1 MAAKSWAS
9 AVGSRSLKAVKP
21 AAEPTPAAPNG
32 LSTSES
38 KEAMRLQRAAVT
50 GGEEAASNA
59 PALSYEPMPNEI
71 RRVTLY
77 KPDASAKLG
86 IRLAGD
92 DRPRIVSLNPDAIA
106 ARTGGLAVNDV
117 ILTVNGQK
125 AQGHAGTTQMLKTAV
140 GPIKVELFTLKL
152 SSEAAGG
159 GDVTEADIAQ
169 QVAATERAAAVA
181 TATATAGQ
189 AVTTVVASTLNGA
202 VDEQSATAHVSRRP
216 NPWSS
221 KAQAAPPAV
230 PLLPGGAALM
240 PADAPAATPADA
252 PVATD
257 APAPA
262 PTPADA
268 SAETS
273 EPAPESHAP
282 APAPAA
288 LRMPAWQNPKA
299 TAAAVGAPAPQA
311 TAAVHAPAGEAGKAG
326 KAGKASKAGEA
337 GEAGD
342 STTGGGGAAARRGA
356 TSREAWSSAN
366 STAGATSAVF
376 ATCDT
381 KAAAPSSE
389 APDRPS
395 LIADTERICSD
406 CGKAFNVCHPA

>member
-1 MAAKSWAS
+1 M
-9 AVGSRSLKAVKP
+9 
-21 AAEPTPAAPNG
+21 
-32 LSTSES
+32 
-38 KEAMRLQRAAVT
+38 QRAAVA
-50 GGEEAASNA
+50 GGEEAASGA

-71 RRVTLY
+71 RRVTLH

-92 DRPRIVSLNPDAIA
+92 DRPRIVSLNLEAIA
-106 ARTGGLAVNDV
+106 AKTGGLAVNDV

-152 SSEAAGG
+152 SPEAAGG
-159 GDVTEADIAQ
+159 GEVTEADIAQ

-189 AVTTVVASTLNGA
+189 ASTVVVASTLNGA
-202 VDEQSATAHVSRRP
+202 VEEQTATAHVSRRP

-230 PLLPGGAALM
+230 PLSAGTDGLGPAGAPALMPAEAPAAM
-240 PADAPAATPADA
+240 PADAPAPE
-252 PVATD
+252 
-257 APAPA
+257 
-262 PTPADA
+262 PTPPDV

-273 EPAPESHAP
+273 GLAPESSHAP

-311 TAAVHAPAGEAGKAG
+311 TAAVPA
-326 KAGKASKAGEA
+326 SAGEA

-342 STTGGGGAAARRGA
+342 STAASGSAAARRGGP
-356 TSREAWSSAN
+356 SREAWNGAN

-376 ATCDT
+376 ATCDS

>member
-9 AVGSRSLKAVKP
+9 AVGSRSLEVVKP

-38 KEAMRLQRAAVT
+38 KEDIRLQRGAVA
-50 GGEEAASNA
+50 GGEEAASGA

-71 RRVTLY
+71 RRVTLH

-92 DRPRIVSLNPDAIA
+92 DRPRIVSLNLEAIA
-106 ARTGGLAVNDV
+106 AKTGGLAVNDV

-152 SSEAAGG
+152 SPEAAGG
-159 GDVTEADIAQ
+159 GEVTEADIAQ

-189 AVTTVVASTLNGA
+189 ASTVVVASTLNGA
-202 VDEQSATAHVSRRP
+202 VEEQTATAHVSRRP

-230 PLLPGGAALM
+230 PLSAGTDGLGPAGAPALMPAEAPAAM
-240 PADAPAATPADA
+240 PADAPAPE
-252 PVATD
+252 
-257 APAPA
+257 
-262 PTPADA
+262 PTPPDV

-273 EPAPESHAP
+273 GLAPESSHAP

-311 TAAVHAPAGEAGKAG
+311 TAAVPA
-326 KAGKASKAGEA
+326 SAGEA

-342 STTGGGGAAARRGA
+342 STAASGSAAARRGGP
-356 TSREAWSSAN
+356 SREAWNGAN

-376 ATCDT
+376 ATCDS

>member
-1 MAAKSWAS
+1 M
-9 AVGSRSLKAVKP
+9 
-21 AAEPTPAAPNG
+21 
-32 LSTSES
+32 
-38 KEAMRLQRAAVT
+38 QRAAVA
-50 GGEEAASNA
+50 GGEEAASGA

-71 RRVTLY
+71 RRVTLH

-92 DRPRIVSLNPDAIA
+92 DRPRIVSLNVEAIA
-106 ARTGGLAVNDV
+106 AKTGGLAVNDV

-152 SSEAAGG
+152 SPEAAGG
-159 GDVTEADIAQ
+159 GEVTEADIAQ

-189 AVTTVVASTLNGA
+189 ASTVVVASTLNGA
-202 VDEQSATAHVSRRP
+202 VEEQTATAHVSRRP

-230 PLLPGGAALM
+230 PLSAGTDGLGPAGAPALM
-240 PADAPAATPADA
+240 PADVSATPADA
-252 PVATD
+252 P

-262 PTPADA
+262 PTPPDV

-273 EPAPESHAP
+273 GLAPESSHAP

-311 TAAVHAPAGEAGKAG
+311 TAAVPA
-326 KAGKASKAGEA
+326 SAGEA

-342 STTGGGGAAARRGA
+342 STAASGSAAARRGGP
-356 TSREAWSSAN
+356 SREAWNGAN

-376 ATCDT
+376 ATCDS

>member
-1 MAAKSWAS
+1 MRSLIFSPRRRWERARHRQTVYIRAMAAKSWAS

-21 AAEPTPAAPNG
+21 AAEPTPPAPNG

-106 ARTGGLAVNDV
+106 ARTGGLAENDV

-181 TATATAGQ
+181 TATASAGQ
-189 AVTTVVASTLNGA
+189 AVATVVASTLNGA

-230 PLLPGGAALM
+230 PP
-240 PADAPAATPADA
+240 
-252 PVATD
+252 
-257 APAPA
+257 
-262 PTPADA
+262 
-268 SAETS
+268 
-273 EPAPESHAP
+273 
-282 APAPAA
+282 
-288 LRMPAWQNPKA
+288 
-299 TAAAVGAPAPQA
+299 
-311 TAAVHAPAGEAGKAG
+311 
-326 KAGKASKAGEA
+326 
-337 GEAGD
+337 
-342 STTGGGGAAARRGA
+342 
-356 TSREAWSSAN
+356 
-366 STAGATSAVF
+366 
-376 ATCDT
+376 
-381 KAAAPSSE
+381 AAPSAAPPKGGPIE
-389 APDRPS
+389 AR
-395 LIADTERICSD
+395 
-406 CGKAFNVCHPA
+406 

>member
-21 AAEPTPAAPNG
+21 AAELTPAAPDG

-92 DRPRIVSLNPDAIA
+92 DRPRVVSLNPDAIA
-106 ARTGGLAVNDV
+106 AQTGGLAVNDV

-152 SSEAAGG
+152 SSEAGG

-230 PLLPGGAALM
+230 PLLPGGTALV
-240 PADAPAATPADA
+240 PADAPAAPPADA

-257 APAPA
+257 VPAPA
-262 PTPADA
+262 PTPA
-268 SAETS
+268 AETY

-282 APAPAA
+282 VPAPAA

-299 TAAAVGAPAPQA
+299 TAAAVGAPAPQT
-311 TAAVHAPAGEAGKAG
+311 TAAVSASAGEAGKAG
-326 KAGKASKAGEA
+326 KAGEA
-337 GEAGD
+337 GEVGD

-406 CGKAFNVCHPA
+406 CGKAFNVCRPA

>member
-9 AVGSRSLKAVKP
+9 AVGSRSLEVVKP
-21 AAEPTPAAPNG
+21 AAKPTPAAPNG

-38 KEAMRLQRAAVT
+38 KEDMRLQRAAVA
-50 GGEEAASNA
+50 GGEEAASGA

-71 RRVTLY
+71 RRVTLH

-92 DRPRIVSLNPDAIA
+92 DRPRIVSLNLEAIA
-106 ARTGGLAVNDV
+106 AKTGGLAVNDV

-152 SSEAAGG
+152 SAEAAGG
-159 GDVTEADIAQ
+159 GEVTEADIAQ

-189 AVTTVVASTLNGA
+189 AGTIAVASTLNGA
-202 VDEQSATAHVSRRP
+202 VEELTATAHVSRRP

-221 KAQAAPPAV
+221 KAQAATPAV
-230 PLLPGGAALM
+230 PLSAGADGLSPAGAFPLM
-240 PADAPAATPADA
+240 PADAPTPAPAPAPADA
-252 PVATD
+252 PAD

-262 PTPADA
+262 PAPARAPADA

-273 EPAPESHAP
+273 EPESSHPP

-311 TAAVHAPAGEAGKAG
+311 TAAVPAP
-326 KAGKASKAGEA
+326 AGEA

-342 STTGGGGAAARRGA
+342 STAASGAAAARRGG
-356 TSREAWSSAN
+356 TSREAWNGAN

-376 ATCDT
+376 ATCDS
-381 KAAAPSSE
+381 KVAATSSE
-389 APDRPS
+389 ALDRPS

>member
-9 AVGSRSLKAVKP
+9 AVGSRSLEVVKP
-21 AAEPTPAAPNG
+21 AAEPMPAAPNG

-38 KEAMRLQRAAVT
+38 KEDMRMQRAAVA
-50 GGEEAASNA
+50 GGEEAASGA

-71 RRVTLY
+71 RRVTLH

-92 DRPRIVSLNPDAIA
+92 DRPRIVSLNLEAIA
-106 ARTGGLAVNDV
+106 AKTGGLAVNDV

-152 SSEAAGG
+152 SPEAAGG
-159 GDVTEADIAQ
+159 GEVTEADIAQ

-189 AVTTVVASTLNGA
+189 ASTVVVASTLNGA
-202 VDEQSATAHVSRRP
+202 VEEQTATAHVSRRP

-230 PLLPGGAALM
+230 PLSAGTDGLGPAGAPALMPAEAPAAM
-240 PADAPAATPADA
+240 PADAPAPE
-252 PVATD
+252 
-257 APAPA
+257 
-262 PTPADA
+262 PTPPDV

-273 EPAPESHAP
+273 GLAPESSHAP

-311 TAAVHAPAGEAGKAG
+311 TAAVPA
-326 KAGKASKAGEA
+326 SAGEA

-342 STTGGGGAAARRGA
+342 STAASGSAAARRGGP
-356 TSREAWSSAN
+356 SREAWNGAN

-376 ATCDT
+376 ATCDS

>member
-9 AVGSRSLKAVKP
+9 AVGSRSLEVVKP
-21 AAEPTPAAPNG
+21 AAEPMPAAPNG
-32 LSTSES
+32 LSPSES
-38 KEAMRLQRAAVT
+38 KEDMRMQRAAVA
-50 GGEEAASNA
+50 GGEEAASGA

-71 RRVTLY
+71 RRVTLH

-92 DRPRIVSLNPDAIA
+92 DRPRIVSLNLEAIA
-106 ARTGGLAVNDV
+106 AKTGGLAVNDV

-152 SSEAAGG
+152 SPEAAGG
-159 GDVTEADIAQ
+159 GEVTEADIAQ

-189 AVTTVVASTLNGA
+189 ASTVVVASTLNGA
-202 VDEQSATAHVSRRP
+202 VEEQTATAHVSRRP

-230 PLLPGGAALM
+230 PLSAGTDGLGPAGAPALMPAEAPAAM
-240 PADAPAATPADA
+240 PADAPAPE
-252 PVATD
+252 
-257 APAPA
+257 
-262 PTPADA
+262 PTPPDV

-273 EPAPESHAP
+273 GLAPESSHAP

-311 TAAVHAPAGEAGKAG
+311 TAAVPAP
-326 KAGKASKAGEA
+326 A

-342 STTGGGGAAARRGA
+342 STAASGSAAARRGGP
-356 TSREAWSSAN
+356 SREAWNGAN

-376 ATCDT
+376 ATCDS

>member
-9 AVGSRSLKAVKP
+9 AVGSRSLEVVKP

-32 LSTSES
+32 LPTSES
-38 KEAMRLQRAAVT
+38 KEDIRLQRGAVA
-50 GGEEAASNA
+50 GGEEAASGA

-71 RRVTLY
+71 RRVTLH

-92 DRPRIVSLNPDAIA
+92 DRPRIVSLNLEAIA
-106 ARTGGLAVNDV
+106 AKTGGLAVNDV

-152 SSEAAGG
+152 SPEAAGG
-159 GDVTEADIAQ
+159 GEVTEADIAQ

-189 AVTTVVASTLNGA
+189 ASMIVVASTLNGA
-202 VDEQSATAHVSRRP
+202 VEEQTATAHVSRRP
-216 NPWSS
+216 NPWSN

-230 PLLPGGAALM
+230 PLSAGTDGLGPAGAPALMPAEAPAAM
-240 PADAPAATPADA
+240 PADAPAPE
-252 PVATD
+252 
-257 APAPA
+257 
-262 PTPADA
+262 PTPPDV

-273 EPAPESHAP
+273 GLAPESSHAP

-311 TAAVHAPAGEAGKAG
+311 AAAVPAP
-326 KAGKASKAGEA
+326 A

-342 STTGGGGAAARRGA
+342 STAASGAAAARRGGP
-356 TSREAWSSAN
+356 SREAWNGAN

-376 ATCDT
+376 ATCDS

-406 CGKAFNVCHPA
+406 CGKAFNVCHHA

>member
-9 AVGSRSLKAVKP
+9 AVGSRSLEVVKP
-21 AAEPTPAAPNG
+21 AAEPMPAAPNG

-38 KEAMRLQRAAVT
+38 KEDIRLQRAAVA
-50 GGEEAASNA
+50 GGEEAASGA

-71 RRVTLY
+71 RRVTLH

-92 DRPRIVSLNPDAIA
+92 DRPRIVSLNLEAIA
-106 ARTGGLAVNDV
+106 AKTGGLAVNDV

-152 SSEAAGG
+152 SPEAAGG
-159 GDVTEADIAQ
+159 GEVTEADIAQ

-189 AVTTVVASTLNGA
+189 ASTVVVASTLNGA
-202 VDEQSATAHVSRRP
+202 VEEQTATAHVSRRP

-230 PLLPGGAALM
+230 PLSAGTDGLGPAGAPALMPAEAPAAM
-240 PADAPAATPADA
+240 PADAPAPE
-252 PVATD
+252 
-257 APAPA
+257 
-262 PTPADA
+262 PTPPDV

-273 EPAPESHAP
+273 GLAPESSHAP

-311 TAAVHAPAGEAGKAG
+311 TAAVPA
-326 KAGKASKAGEA
+326 SAGEA

-342 STTGGGGAAARRGA
+342 STAASGSAAARRGGP
-356 TSREAWSSAN
+356 SREAWNGAN

-376 ATCDT
+376 ATCDS

-389 APDRPS
+389 TPDRPS

>member
-9 AVGSRSLKAVKP
+9 AVGSRSLEVVKP
-21 AAEPTPAAPNG
+21 AAEPMPAAPNG
-32 LSTSES
+32 LSPSES
-38 KEAMRLQRAAVT
+38 KEDMRMQRAAVA
-50 GGEEAASNA
+50 GGEEAASGA

-71 RRVTLY
+71 RRVTLH

-92 DRPRIVSLNPDAIA
+92 DRPRIVSLNLEAIA
-106 ARTGGLAVNDV
+106 AKTGGLAVNDV

-152 SSEAAGG
+152 SPEAAGG
-159 GDVTEADIAQ
+159 GEVTEADIAQ

-189 AVTTVVASTLNGA
+189 ASMIVVASTLNGA
-202 VDEQSATAHVSRRP
+202 VEEQTATAHVSRRP

-230 PLLPGGAALM
+230 PLSAGTDGLGPAGAPALMPAEAPAAM
-240 PADAPAATPADA
+240 PADAPAPE
-252 PVATD
+252 
-257 APAPA
+257 
-262 PTPADA
+262 PTPPDV

-273 EPAPESHAP
+273 GLAPESSHAP

-311 TAAVHAPAGEAGKAG
+311 TAAVPA
-326 KAGKASKAGEA
+326 SAGEA

-342 STTGGGGAAARRGA
+342 STAASGSAAARRGGP
-356 TSREAWSSAN
+356 SREAWNGAN

-376 ATCDT
+376 ATCDS

-389 APDRPS
+389 TPDRPS

-406 CGKAFNVCHPA
+406 CGKAFNVCHHA

>member
-9 AVGSRSLKAVKP
+9 AVGSRSLEVVKP
-21 AAEPTPAAPNG
+21 AAEPMPAAPNG

-38 KEAMRLQRAAVT
+38 KEDMRMQRAAVA
-50 GGEEAASNA
+50 GGEEAASGA

-71 RRVTLY
+71 RRVTLH

-92 DRPRIVSLNPDAIA
+92 DRPRIVSLNLEAIA
-106 ARTGGLAVNDV
+106 AKTGGLAVNDV

-152 SSEAAGG
+152 SPEAAGG
-159 GDVTEADIAQ
+159 GEVTEADIAQ

-189 AVTTVVASTLNGA
+189 ASMIVVASTLNGA
-202 VDEQSATAHVSRRP
+202 VEEQTATAHVSRRP

-230 PLLPGGAALM
+230 PLSAGTDGLGPAGAPALMPAEAPAAM
-240 PADAPAATPADA
+240 PADAPAPE
-252 PVATD
+252 
-257 APAPA
+257 
-262 PTPADA
+262 PTPPDV

-273 EPAPESHAP
+273 GLAPESSHAP

-311 TAAVHAPAGEAGKAG
+311 TAAVPA
-326 KAGKASKAGEA
+326 SAGEA

-342 STTGGGGAAARRGA
+342 STAASGSAAARRGGP
-356 TSREAWSSAN
+356 SREAWNGAN

-376 ATCDT
+376 ATCDS

>member
-9 AVGSRSLKAVKP
+9 AVGSRSLEVVKP

-38 KEAMRLQRAAVT
+38 KEDMRLQRAAVS
-50 GGEEAASNA
+50 GAEEAASGA

-71 RRVTLY
+71 RRVTLH

-92 DRPRIVSLNPDAIA
+92 ERPRIVSLNLEAIA
-106 ARTGGLAVNDV
+106 AKTGGLAVNDV

-152 SSEAAGG
+152 SPEAAGG
-159 GDVTEADIAQ
+159 GEVTEADIAQ

-189 AVTTVVASTLNGA
+189 VSTIAVASTLNGA
-202 VDEQSATAHVSRRP
+202 VEEQTATAHVSRRP

-230 PLLPGGAALM
+230 PLSAGADGLGPADAPALM
-240 PADAPAATPADA
+240 PADAPADA
-252 PVATD
+252 PAP

-262 PTPADA
+262 PTPTPSDA

-273 EPAPESHAP
+273 DPAPESSHTP

-299 TAAAVGAPAPQA
+299 TAAAVGASAPQA
-311 TAAVHAPAGEAGKAG
+311 TAAVPAP
-326 KAGKASKAGEA
+326 AGEA

-342 STTGGGGAAARRGA
+342 STAASGAAAARRGG
-356 TSREAWSSAN
+356 TSREAWNGAN

-376 ATCDT
+376 ATCDS

-389 APDRPS
+389 ALDRPS

>member
-1 MAAKSWAS
+1 M
-9 AVGSRSLKAVKP
+9 
-21 AAEPTPAAPNG
+21 
-32 LSTSES
+32 
-38 KEAMRLQRAAVT
+38 QRAAVA
-50 GGEEAASNA
+50 GGEEAASGA

-71 RRVTLY
+71 RRVTLH

-92 DRPRIVSLNPDAIA
+92 DRPRIVSLNVEAIA
-106 ARTGGLAVNDV
+106 AKTGGLAVNDV

-152 SSEAAGG
+152 SPEAAGG
-159 GDVTEADIAQ
+159 GEVTEADIAQ

-189 AVTTVVASTLNGA
+189 ASMIVVASTLNGA
-202 VDEQSATAHVSRRP
+202 VEEQTATAHVSRRP

-230 PLLPGGAALM
+230 PLSAGTDGLGPAGAPALMPAEAPAAM
-240 PADAPAATPADA
+240 PADAPAPE
-252 PVATD
+252 
-257 APAPA
+257 
-262 PTPADA
+262 PTPPDV

-273 EPAPESHAP
+273 GLAPESSHAP

-311 TAAVHAPAGEAGKAG
+311 AAAVPAP
-326 KAGKASKAGEA
+326 A

-342 STTGGGGAAARRGA
+342 STAASGAAAARRGGP
-356 TSREAWSSAN
+356 SREAWNGAN

-376 ATCDT
+376 ATCDS

-406 CGKAFNVCHPA
+406 CGKAFNVCHHA

>member
-9 AVGSRSLKAVKP
+9 AVGSRSLEVVKP
-21 AAEPTPAAPNG
+21 AAEPMPAAPNG
-32 LSTSES
+32 LSPSES
-38 KEAMRLQRAAVT
+38 KEDMRMQRAAVA
-50 GGEEAASNA
+50 GGEEAASGA

-71 RRVTLY
+71 RRVTLH

-92 DRPRIVSLNPDAIA
+92 DRPRIVSLNLEAIA
-106 ARTGGLAVNDV
+106 AKTGGLAVNDV

-152 SSEAAGG
+152 SPEAAGG
-159 GDVTEADIAQ
+159 GEVTEADIAQ

-189 AVTTVVASTLNGA
+189 ASTVVVASTLNGA
-202 VDEQSATAHVSRRP
+202 VEEQTATAHVSRRP

-230 PLLPGGAALM
+230 PLSAGTDGLGPAGAPALMPAEAPAAM
-240 PADAPAATPADA
+240 PADAPAPE
-252 PVATD
+252 
-257 APAPA
+257 
-262 PTPADA
+262 PTPPDV

-273 EPAPESHAP
+273 GLAPESSHAP
-282 APAPAA
+282 APAPVA

-311 TAAVHAPAGEAGKAG
+311 TAAVPA
-326 KAGKASKAGEA
+326 SAGEA

-342 STTGGGGAAARRGA
+342 STAASGSAAARRGGP
-356 TSREAWSSAN
+356 SREAWNGAN

-376 ATCDT
+376 ATCDS